1 MEPSE
6 RLTCEQ
12 LLDHPYLERRVEI
25 TTNNTSE
32 QDRRERRER
41 RRRETEAREKNQSR
55 SMVSAGRLLNNL
67 LVTAVNIE
75 VQL

>member
-12 LLDHPYLERRVEI
+12 LLDHPYLERRVEMS
-25 TTNNTSE
+25 NNTSE

-55 SMVSAGRLLNNL
+55 SNVGARSA
-67 LVTAVNIE
+67 A
-75 VQL
+75 